1 MYATTNAAATDYAVP
16 TGEYVT
22 EWLEENNFSQAELAR
37 RMGVS
42 GKHISK
48 LIAGAPLTPDVALK
62 LEFVTGVPARLWLGY
77 EATYR
82 ADVVRIGLT
91 AALSARRS
99 LAEAFPLTHLR
110 KVGVVTSTLRAP
122 GQVIVELF
130 SFFQVGSIEALQSSV
145 ERQAVAF
152 RQGTAHPIDEYAL
165 ATWLRLGEIEA
176 AATREMLPEFSAAGL
191 RDLIPELRNLSQM
204 PPEDFGSALIER
216 LSAVGVHL
224 VYVPEVTGA
233 RVFGAT
239 RWIDGTPVIALTVR
253 GRKDGQFW
261 FTLFHELGH
270 VLLHPDGKT
279 HVRPVDVGV
288 SGDDK
293 AETEAND
300 FSSEALIPPESV
312 GALRL
317 LRTKTQVREFATSI
331 GVSPGIVVGR
341 LWHEGLWDYTA
352 GHDLCQSLRFKEG

>member
-1 MYATTNAAATDYAVP
+1 MSAITNPAATDYAVP

-22 EWLEENNFSQAELAR
+22 EWLEENDVSQAELAR
-37 RMGVS
+37 RLGVS

-62 LEFVTGVPARLWLGY
+62 LEFVTGIPARLWLGY

-91 AALSARRS
+91 AALSEHRS
-99 LAEAFPLTHLR
+99 IAEAFPLAHLR
-110 KVGVVTSTLRAP
+110 KAGVVSSTLRSP

-130 SFFQVGSIEALQSSV
+130 SFFKVGSIEALQSSV
-145 ERQAVAF
+145 RRQAVAF
-152 RQGTAHPIDEYAL
+152 RQGTAHPINEYAL

-176 AATREMLPEFSAAGL
+176 VATREELPDFNAAEL
-191 RDLIPELRNLSQM
+191 TNLIPELRKLSQM
-204 PPEDFGSALIER
+204 PPEDFGMALIER
-216 LSAVGVHL
+216 LGSVGVHL
-224 VYVPEVTGA
+224 IYVPEVTGA

-270 VLLHPDGKT
+270 VLLHRDGRT
-279 HVRPVDVGV
+279 HVRPVDAGAMT
-288 SGDDK
+288 DDK
-293 AETEAND
+293 AENEADD
-300 FSSEALIPPESV
+300 FSSDVLIPPESV
-312 GALRL
+312 GELRL
-317 LRTKTQVREFATSI
+317 LRTKTQVREFAASI

-352 GHDLCQSLRFKEG
+352 GHDLCLSLRFEDE

>member
-1 MYATTNAAATDYAVP
+1 MSAASTTLATDYAVP

-22 EWLEENNFSQAELAR
+22 EWLEENDLSQAELAR

-62 LEFVTGVPARLWLGY
+62 LEFVTGIPARLWLGY

-91 AALSARRS
+91 TELSAHRS
-99 LAEAFPLTHLR
+99 IAEAFPLTHLR
-110 KVGVVTSTLRAP
+110 KVGVMTSTLRSP
-122 GQVIVELF
+122 GQVIIELF
-130 SFFQVGSIEALQSSV
+130 SFFRVGSVEALQFAV
-145 ERQAVAF
+145 QRQAVAF

-176 AATREMLPEFSAAGL
+176 MATRETLPEFSDVGL
-191 RDLIPELRNLSQM
+191 RNLIPELRKLSLI
-204 PPEDFGSALIER
+204 PPEDFGTALIGQ

-224 VYVPEVTGA
+224 IYVPEVTGA

-239 RWIDGTPVIALTVR
+239 RWIDGIPVIALTLR

-279 HVRPVDVGV
+279 HVRPVD
-288 SGDDK
+288 
-293 AETEAND
+293 AEAISDNTIEAEAD
-300 FSSEALIPPESV
+300 TFSSDVLIPPV
-312 GALRL
+312 FIGDLRL
-317 LRTKTQVREFATSI
+317 LRTKSQVQKFAKDI

-341 LWHEGLWDYTA
+341 LWHDGAWQYTV
-352 GHDLCQSLRFKEG
+352 GHDLCLSLRFKDG